1 MLEFIK
7 TNQPRQSDF
16 TYARFVISMA
26 TEASKDVFG
35 IQEDLRCLSRFLESM
50 GSLTAVERK
59 EQYSMLVSYEE
70 AKWLCN
76 YFWKSFVDLT
86 NTKVDNLDA
95 VDYGQCL
102 SFVSILD
109 DAARYGAIA
118 SFMVET
124 DLQACQTADIFN

>member
-1 MLEFIK
+1 
-7 TNQPRQSDF
+7 
-16 TYARFVISMA
+16 
-26 TEASKDVFG
+26 
-35 IQEDLRCLSRFLESM
+35 
-50 GSLTAVERK
+50 
-59 EQYSMLVSYEE
+59 MLVSYEE

-86 NTKVDNLDA
+86 NTKVDNLDE

-102 SFVSILD
+102 SFVGILD
-109 DAARYGAIA
+109 DAARYGTIA